1 MAVQINLEKMEGTI
15 ENGQS
20 REIGNISCAHKTQDE
35 DKGKQNTTQH
45 VRDITYANN
54 TNNVNKT

>member
-1 MAVQINLEKMEGTI
+1 MEGTI

-20 REIGNISCAHKTQDE
+20 RETVNISCAHKTQDE
-35 DKGKQNTTQH
+35 DKEKQNTTQY
-45 VRDITYANN
+45 VWDTIYANN

>member
-1 MAVQINLEKMEGTI
+1 MEGTI

-35 DKGKQNTTQH
+35 DKEKQNTTQH
-45 VRDITYANN
+45 VWDTTYANN